1 MLIDEDVFH
10 PVLQL
15 PAMVYQPSFMFHM
28 ASCPRKYHGN
38 EDSHG
43 VIEHNPLKSAYDIHQ
58 PTNYFVPS
66 GNEIPS
72 KLFKFEMNYREDIEN
87 NTSTQHSIDGSV
99 LDINPCDEYYENN
112 YDNESY
118 NPQGQPSTAVSKVQ
132 IKLNNLINNHK
143 ALLKL

>member
-1 MLIDEDVFH
+1 
-10 PVLQL
+10 
-15 PAMVYQPSFMFHM
+15 M
-28 ASCPRKYHGN
+28 ASCPRKYHDN

-72 KLFKFEMNYREDIEN
+72 KFFEFEMDYREDIEN
-87 NTSTQHSIDGSV
+87 NTSTQHSINGSIS
-99 LDINPCDEYYENN
+99 DINPCDDYYKNN
-112 YDNESY
+112 YNNESY

>member
-43 VIEHNPLKSAYDIHQ
+43 VIEHNPLKSAYDLHQ
-58 PTNYFVPS
+58 PTNYFVLS

-72 KLFKFEMNYREDIEN
+72 KLFEFEMNYREYIEN
-87 NTSTQHSIDGSV
+87 NTSTQHSTNGSV
-99 LDINPCDEYYENN
+99 SDINLRDDYYKIIM
-112 YDNESY
+112 
-118 NPQGQPSTAVSKVQ
+118 TM
-132 IKLNNLINNHK
+132 NLIIPRGNQ
-143 ALLKL
+143 APLCLKFKSS